1 MIKQTEG
8 FNMTQID
15 QFHDALQTRC
25 LTWLFTH
32 SLLLTNTSIAAC
44 KYVKIFEA
52 NYAELNYPS

>member
-32 SLLLTNTSIAAC
+32 SPLPTNILLVRLLQPVNM
-44 KYVKIFEA
+44 
-52 NYAELNYPS
+52 